1 MQLTLLQNIYILL
14 SHNQTS
20 TWLQFKLRDE
30 REKLL
35 KPARNLSPL
44 QKNKFLKL
52 REENRVKWQDTV
64 KRKEETYFKK
74 EKEIKMKEALTKKI
88 QQIGLWT
95 LKKEVEESLRQLK
108 SAKAKC
114 DVLKLQINF
123 RKKVLELMVL

>member
-88 QQIGLWT
+88 QQMGLWT
-95 LKKEVEESLRQLK
+95 LKKEVEESL
-108 SAKAKC
+108 
-114 DVLKLQINF
+114 
-123 RKKVLELMVL
+123 

>member
-1 MQLTLLQNIYILL
+1 M
-14 SHNQTS
+14 
-20 TWLQFKLRDE
+20 RDE

-108 SAKAKC
+108 SGKAKC
-114 DVLKLQINF
+114 DALKLQINF

>member
-108 SAKAKC
+108 SGKAKC
-114 DVLKLQINF
+114 DALKLQINF